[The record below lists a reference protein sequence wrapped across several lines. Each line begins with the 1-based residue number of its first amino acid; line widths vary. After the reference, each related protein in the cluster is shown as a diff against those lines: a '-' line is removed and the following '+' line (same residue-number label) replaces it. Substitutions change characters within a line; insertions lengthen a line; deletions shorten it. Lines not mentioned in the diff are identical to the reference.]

1 MADMTLANLAALAL
15 SALHNCRKR
24 DVESDRL
31 CGDSPP
37 ASLWESIW
45 ESRLETELANLLPS
59 GSGFDC
65 GTKLDIEASKPN
77 RLVFITSFHHMDE
90 HGGYDGWTEHKI
102 IVTPS
107 LVYGFELRVTGKDRN
122 DIKDYIAEVMHGAL
136 SVKASWDTFKS

>member
-1 MADMTLANLAALAL
+1 MTDMTLANLAALAL
-15 SALHNCRKR
+15 RALHNCRKM
-24 DVESDRL
+24 DV
-31 CGDSPP
+31 DSE
-37 ASLWESIW
+37 WESIW

-90 HGGYDGWTEHKI
+90 YGGYDGWTEHKI

-107 LVYGFELRVTGKDRN
+107 LVYGFELKVTGNDRD

-136 SVKASWDTFKS
+136 SVKASWDTFKSEQVIHKTESL

>member
-1 MADMTLANLAALAL
+1 MTLANLTASAL

-24 DVESDRL
+24 DVKSE
-31 CGDSPP
+31 
-37 ASLWESIW
+37 WESIW

-107 LVYGFELRVTGKDRN
+107 LVYGFELRVTGKNRN

-136 SVKASWDTFKS
+136 SVKASWDTFKSEQVTHKTESL